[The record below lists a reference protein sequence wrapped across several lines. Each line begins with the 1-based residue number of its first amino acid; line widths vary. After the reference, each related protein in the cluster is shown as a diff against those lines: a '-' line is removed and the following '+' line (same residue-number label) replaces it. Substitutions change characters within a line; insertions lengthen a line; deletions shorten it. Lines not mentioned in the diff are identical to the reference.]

1 MIDDEKRIEIEEL
14 EKQLEKDLLTT
25 HGPMLF
31 GDALLKA
38 LGYGSGDAFRH
49 AVSRNTV
56 PVPIFTIAKRRG
68 KFALTKD
75 VAHWLA
81 SQRVSQVCN
90 LECELKGSQDDK

>member
-1 MIDDEKRIEIEEL
+1 MTAIFMMENDNIDNLAAAL
-14 EKQLEKDLLTT
+14 ENDLSNK

-56 PVPIFTIAKRRG
+56 PVPIFTIKHRRG
-68 KFALTKD
+68 KFALSKD
-75 VAHWLA
+75 VAFWLA
-81 SQRVSQVCN
+81 SQRMKNTCN
-90 LECELKGSQDDK
+90 AKKADEENRE